1 MASFLLTQPLA
12 LVQGLWVLAV
22 TPRLA
27 PARGTEGRL
36 GDGPDAPLQV
46 IGVGD
51 SIIAGTGVSDQREA
65 LTGQFAHHLGGCSGR
80 PVRWRVYG
88 RNGATSS
95 LVRQKIAPQVGPA
108 NCYLLSIG
116 VNDAVRGTSPAAF
129 AGDLRAVVGCLFRQS
144 PAATIILAGIPP
156 LASFPALPMR
166 LGQVL
171 GGNARALQRAMK
183 CVARENARVVHYE
196 FPAVVARDGF
206 ARDGFHPGPAAC
218 ALWARH
224 LVELWLS
231 ADLSVDR
238 AVLAAP
244 SQPGSRPSAAGQ
256 SRS

>member
-1 MASFLLTQPLA
+1 MALFLLTQPLA

-36 GDGPDAPLQV
+36 GDGPDALQV

-95 LVRQKIAPQVGPA
+95 LVRRQIAPQVGPA
-108 NCYLLSIG
+108 DCYLLSIG

-129 AGDLRAVVGCLFRQS
+129 SEDLRAVVACLFRQS
-144 PAATIILAGIPP
+144 PTATIILAGIPP
-156 LASFPALPMR
+156 LASFPALPVR
-166 LGQVL
+166 LGQAL
-171 GGNARALQRAMK
+171 GRNARALQRAMER
-183 CVARENARVVHYE
+183 VAQENARVIHYE
-196 FPAVVARDGF
+196 FPAVIARDGF
-206 ARDGFHPGPAAC
+206 ARDGFHPGPEAC
-218 ALWARH
+218 ALWAGH
-224 LVELWLS
+224 LVEQWLNV
-231 ADLSVDR
+231 DLSVDR
-238 AVLAAP
+238 VVLAEP
-244 SQPGSRPSAAGQ
+244 SRPGSRPSTAEQ